1 MLFATLILDREPM
14 RWEELPRAF
23 MTWVQNVGG
32 LCALGGLIVVVAALV
47 QQRVEKGRL
56 QVNRLALA
64 ALFLSWLGFA
74 ASILLNT
81 ANWMSGGTLS
91 HLLPTQ
97 VPQVT
102 AADLEPPRMPTLT
115 LGDWL
120 LTIAG
125 ALALLTVAAP
135 LLAALP
141 GRLRWRRIWAMARLS
156 FKEAIR
162 SRVVLI
168 FGAMIPVFLFAA
180 WFIPYKPEDQVRNYV
195 FLLYVSMVILF
206 FMTSSLL
213 GALGIPTDVKS
224 QAIHTIVTKPVEKF
238 EIVLGRF
245 VGYAVLV
252 TIGLAVVGAASM
264 LYMVR
269 GITDE
274 AKQESYTARV
284 PLYGK
289 LDYVGTKDKRGENV
303 GRVYDIRGYITGPS
317 PTAPNQARQYG
328 VWSFDALPSGLG
340 ADGKPLQVQFGFDI
354 FRLTKGVENQ
364 GVLCTFLFADGRLS
378 PAEFERAKEKVR
390 RDFDQMR
397 EAALKKS
404 AGDDK
409 VFQRELET
417 INQKLIETYGIVVK
431 SGFNAVDYH
440 TQSIEVPAALF
451 QYLEK
456 LEKSE
461 PRQALTGETRPPMFQ
476 VAVTV
481 DYDPR
486 GQNQQMLGISRR
498 DLYLL
503 VAEKSFFV
511 NFFKGIIGI
520 WCLMMLVLG
529 LAVAC
534 STYLSGIISWLCTI
548 FLLGAGFFVNY
559 VQDVIENRPNTGGGP
574 VEAAYRLATKMPVAG
589 QLDEG
594 PTASVISGIDDVWRF
609 LLRFVRDLLPDV
621 SHYNLRNY
629 VANGFDI
636 SWSQVLLLDNLVPL
650 VGYLL
655 PCALLA
661 FYLMRYREIANPS

>member
-14 RWEELPRAF
+14 RWEELPRAL

-32 LCALGGLIVVVAALV
+32 LCALGGLIVVAAALV
-47 QQRVEKGRL
+47 QRRVEKGRL
-56 QVNRLALA
+56 RVSRLAVA
-64 ALFLSWLGFA
+64 ALFMSWLGFGA
-74 ASILLNT
+74 AILLSF
-81 ANWMSGGTLS
+81 ANWMSGGTLN
-91 HLLPTQ
+91 HLMPTQ
-97 VPQVT
+97 VPQVS
-102 AADLEPPRMPTLT
+102 AADLEPPRMPDLT
-115 LGDWL
+115 VGDWL

-125 ALALLTVAAP
+125 AIALLTAAAP
-135 LLAALP
+135 LLSALP
-141 GRLRWRRIWAMARLS
+141 GRLHGRRIWAMARLS

-162 SRVVLI
+162 SRVVWI

-195 FLLYVSMVILF
+195 YLLYVCMVILF

-213 GALGIPTDVKS
+213 GAFGIPTDVKS
-224 QAIHTIVTKPVEKF
+224 QAIHTIVTKPIEKF

-245 VGYAVLV
+245 LGYAVLV
-252 TIGLAVVGAASM
+252 TIGLAVVAAASM
-264 LYMVR
+264 FYMVR
-269 GITDE
+269 GITEE

-284 PLYGK
+284 PVYGK
-289 LDYVGTKDKRGENV
+289 LAYVGTKDPRGENV
-303 GRVYDIRGYITGPS
+303 GRMYDIRGYITGPA
-317 PTAPNQARQYG
+317 PNAPNQPRQYG

-340 ADGKPLQVQFGFDI
+340 SDGQPVRIQFGLDI
-354 FRLTKGVENQ
+354 FRLTKGIENQ
-364 GVLCTFLFADGRLS
+364 GVLCTFLFADGRL
-378 PAEFERAKEKVR
+378 PVTEFEHAKDKLR
-390 RDFDQMR
+390 REFDQMR

-409 VFQRELET
+409 AFQRELAE
-417 INQKLIETYGIVVK
+417 IDQKLIESYGVVIK
-431 SGFNAVDYH
+431 SGFNVVDYH
-440 TQSIEVPAALF
+440 TQTIEVPAALF
-451 QYLEK
+451 QHLEK

-461 PRQALTGETRPPMFQ
+461 PRQALAGEARPPMFQ
-476 VAVTV
+476 IAVSV

-503 VAEKSFFV
+503 AAENSFLV

-520 WCLMMLVLG
+520 WCSMMLVLG

-548 FLLGAGFFVNY
+548 FLLLTGFFVNY
-559 VQDVIENRPNTGGGP
+559 VQDVIENRPGSGGGP
-574 VEAAYRLATKMPVAG
+574 VEAAYRLATRMPIAG
-589 QLDEG
+589 QIEEG
-594 PTASVISGIDDVWRF
+594 PTASVIAGIDDVWRI
-609 LLRFVRDLLPDV
+609 LLRFVRNLLPDL
-621 SHYNLRNY
+621 SNYNLRAY

-650 VGYLL
+650 MGYLF